1 MQTGAVSLND
11 AQDGLAGP
19 IGELTP
25 SVDGTVFAFFSGEA
39 PSVAASG
46 CGGTT
51 SAGATAAVLAPQP
64 IFHELRG
71 SGRLSLSKNL
81 RCNGKKQRCRGDL
94 ELVDAAR
101 SLGLR
106 DSVLAYPHSPQ
117 RMGSAALVDG
127 VYRDM
132 GLA

>member
-1 MQTGAVSLND
+1 MYDAVESDCRTGAGEG
-11 AQDGLAGP
+11 AP

-64 IFHELRG
+64 IFRG
-71 SGRLSLSKNL
+71 
-81 RCNGKKQRCRGDL
+81 CR
-94 ELVDAAR
+94 EE
-101 SLGLR
+101 
-106 DSVLAYPHSPQ
+106 
-117 RMGSAALVDG
+117 
-127 VYRDM
+127 
-132 GLA
+132 GLAPTAVVNFDN

>member
-1 MQTGAVSLND
+1 MLKTVWR
-11 AQDGLAGP
+11 
-19 IGELTP
+19 
-25 SVDGTVFAFFSGEA
+25 GTVFAFFSGEA

-71 SGRLSLSKNL
+71 SGRLSLSKKL

-101 SLGLR
+101 SR
-106 DSVLAYPHSPQ
+106 P
-117 RMGSAALVDG
+117 R
-127 VYRDM
+127 
-132 GLA
+132 

>member
-1 MQTGAVSLND
+1 LLIEPRNESSSEFDGGPLFDDCPVVVESWESRPGAGEG
-11 AQDGLAGP
+11 AP
-19 IGELTP
+19 MGELTP

-101 SLGLR
+101 SR
-106 DSVLAYPHSPQ
+106 P
-117 RMGSAALVDG
+117 R
-127 VYRDM
+127 
-132 GLA
+132 